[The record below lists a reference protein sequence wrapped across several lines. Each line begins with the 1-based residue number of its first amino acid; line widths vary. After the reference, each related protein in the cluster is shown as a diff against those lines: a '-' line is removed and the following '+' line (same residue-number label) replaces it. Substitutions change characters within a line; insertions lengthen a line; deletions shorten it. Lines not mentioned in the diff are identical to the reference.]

1 MLLRLDLLTLGLA
14 TALKLARR
22 VNFGFCGVSPGSL
35 RAFLNKSLMLALA
48 AWAGRRSKSDS
59 GSEGEGG
66 ITMRGSAMG
75 FREGVSNRLSTA
87 LRRWVWFDCV
97 LLSGDGKDAET
108 NLDALPTCEI
118 LADSSSEVF

>member
-1 MLLRLDLLTLGLA
+1 MLLRLDLLILGLA

-48 AWAGRRSKSDS
+48 TWAGRRSKSDS

-87 LRRWVWFDCV
+87 LRRWVWLDCV
-97 LLSGDGKDAET
+97 LSGDGKDAES
-108 NLDALPTCEI
+108 NLDALPTCAI